1 MHLSRAK
8 EPRVGVLMQAT
19 GRAIGSLLA
28 CFVTMTGT
36 LGHAATSNA
45 AIDGLRRVA
54 QMTPSGKLLA
64 QEELI
69 DRVYHANSLREA
81 QAAERAR
88 HQDAMEQ
95 IQAFQK
101 RARERYNDEMKWC
114 RDLSGNECMRAAAA
128 RHRQASGE
136 SQRLNRREMD
146 LYNHNL
152 AIINRV
158 WAPEARRQ
166 RDEQPPL
173 NVERIDAQAR
183 IDAHHW
189 ARTEARAAEAERR
202 TLYERDQRE
211 RERRLEQQRA
221 FERAQRQAQQP

>member
-1 MHLSRAK
+1 MMEA
-8 EPRVGVLMQAT
+8 P
-19 GRAIGSLLA
+19 GRAVCWFIA
-28 CFVTMTGT
+28 CFVAAASA
-36 LGHAATSNA
+36 LGQVRAADA
-45 AIDGLRRVA
+45 AIDGLRLVA

-64 QEELI
+64 QEELV
-69 DRVYHANSLREA
+69 DRAYQADSLREA

-101 RARERYNDEMKWC
+101 RARERYNDDMKWC

-128 RHRQASGE
+128 RHRQANGE
-136 SQRLNRREMD
+136 SQRLHRREMD
-146 LYNHNL
+146 LYNHTL
-152 AIINRV
+152 AVINRI
-158 WAPEARRQ
+158 WAPQSRR
-166 RDEQPPL
+166 RTNEQSPL
-173 NVERIDAQAR
+173 NNELMDAQSR

-202 TLYERDQRE
+202 ALYERDQRE
-211 RERRLEQQRA
+211 TQRRLEQQRA